1 MKLPKINYEDLPEEV
16 KGNFTE
22 DEIEFDSVVDE
33 DYAVDF
39 PVSSERYRSERIASA
54 RKAILQKKYVEEITS
69 IEKRFDRGKITEEKA
84 LTLLREATDR
94 RDQVDRS

>member
-33 DYAVDF
+33 DYAVEF

-69 IEKRFDRGKITEEKA
+69 IKKRFDNGKITEEKA

>member
-33 DYAVDF
+33 DYAVEF

-54 RKAILQKKYVEEITS
+54 KKAILQKKYVEEITS
-69 IEKRFDRGKITEEKA
+69 IKKRFDRGKITEEKA

>member
-16 KGNFTE
+16 KENFTE

-69 IEKRFDRGKITEEKA
+69 IKKRFDNGKITEEKA

>member
-69 IEKRFDRGKITEEKA
+69 IKKRFDNGKITEEKA

>member
-39 PVSSERYRSERIASA
+39 PVSSERYRSERIANC
-54 RKAILQKKYVEEITS
+54 
-69 IEKRFDRGKITEEKA
+69 
-84 LTLLREATDR
+84 
-94 RDQVDRS
+94 

>member
-16 KGNFTE
+16 KENFTE
-22 DEIEFDSVVDE
+22 DEIEFDSVLDE
-33 DYAVDF
+33 DYAVEF

-54 RKAILQKKYVEEITS
+54 KKAILQKKYVEEITS
-69 IEKRFDRGKITEEKA
+69 IKKRFDNGKITEEKA